1 MKANQKG
8 FSVVEILIVIVVVG
22 LLGAVGWL
30 VYDRQKNKSDD
41 KATTTQTS
49 EQKQEAPKE
58 EAKTASKCDTS
69 LKELKSVKIGI
80 SFCYPETWKT
90 DIMDTASNHIVGTVT
105 LTSPDYK
112 EVEGGFGG
120 SNTGSKV
127 YVSVYKIDQL
137 GAAYTPVSKILD
149 GTEQG
154 KSVYSDVKAVKIAG
168 KDGATFISAY
178 EGPRFLTN
186 EFEYKGNQYSIV
198 LEEDLDGPKF
208 NDNQDLYQKIV
219 SSFQLESE

>member
-30 VYDRQKNKSDD
+30 VYDRQHSKTDD
-41 KATTTQTS
+41 KQATTQAS
-49 EQKQEAPKE
+49 EQKQEVPKQE
-58 EAKTASKCDTS
+58 TEVATKCDTAF
-69 LKELKSVKIGI
+69 KELKNEKIGV
-80 SFCYPETWKT
+80 SFCYPETWQT
-90 DIMDTASNHIVGTVT
+90 DVMDTASNHIVGTVT

-112 EVEGGFGG
+112 DIQSAYGG

-137 GAAYTPVSKILD
+137 GANYTPVSKILD
-149 GTEQG
+149 GTEQS
-154 KSVYSDVKAVKIAG
+154 KMVYSDVKSAKIAG
-168 KDGATFISAY
+168 KDGASYIVGY
-178 EGPRFLTN
+178 EGPQGLTN
-186 EFEYKGNQYSIV
+186 KFEYKGNEYSIV

-219 SSFQLESE
+219 SSFQLLGQ